1 MSPKEVEEFRDHCV
15 YIRSLY
21 TFLIRIWKDSD
32 GGERKM
38 MGAISPLFFEDI
50 GKMLSLDIAIAACRV
65 TDPADAGRGRQN
77 FTVELFTNS
86 FPTEREMF
94 KKLDELHRRMDKLRQ
109 VILPARNKLGAHA
122 DRDVIRK
129 GGVLPGGSWDQ

>member
-1 MSPKEVEEFRDHCV
+1 
-15 YIRSLY
+15 
-21 TFLIRIWKDSD
+21 
-32 GGERKM
+32 

-86 FPTEREMF
+86 SPIEREMF